1 MNNTVMEQQQI
12 SQIDQLKQ
20 KFKNLINKS
29 ESTYIE
35 IGMTLNEL
43 QNQMKE
49 EGKLMEWLK
58 TETRISYS
66 TANRYMR
73 VAHEY
78 KGYEKLAIALGVKKA
93 YLLLKI
99 TDLNDRFEFIR
110 KYNIKY
116 KNYDE
121 INELLLGYLN
131 KDKSDTNKKPIS
143 SKSAIKKLKRT
154 IDKEVDNCKLIIDSL
169 GSDAPIGL
177 YDIKSKLNELQML
190 LKEMETSTDSK
201 SSKLDAAGT

>member
-1 MNNTVMEQQQI
+1 MEQQQI

-29 ESTYIE
+29 EATYIE

-73 VAHEY
+73 VAHGY
-78 KGYEKLAIALGVKKA
+78 KDCEKWAVVLGVKKA

-99 TDLNDRFEFIR
+99 TDVNDRFEFIK
-110 KYNIKY
+110 KYNIKD

>member
-29 ESTYIE
+29 EATYIE

-99 TDLNDRFEFIR
+99 TDVNDRFEFIR

>member
-20 KFKNLINKS
+20 KFKNLINQS
-29 ESTYIE
+29 EATYIE

-73 VAHEY
+73 VAHGY
-78 KGYEKLAIALGVKKA
+78 KDCEKWAVVLGVKKA

-99 TDLNDRFEFIR
+99 TDVNDRFEFIK
-110 KYNIKY
+110 KYNIKD

>member
-29 ESTYIE
+29 EATYIE

-78 KGYEKLAIALGVKKA
+78 KDYEKWAVVLGVKKA

-99 TDLNDRFEFIR
+99 TDVNDRFEFIR

>member
-29 ESTYIE
+29 EATYIE

-73 VAHEY
+73 VAHGY
-78 KGYEKLAIALGVKKA
+78 KDCEKWAVVLGVKKA

-99 TDLNDRFEFIR
+99 TDVNDRFEFIR

>member
-1 MNNTVMEQQQI
+1 MEQQQI

-20 KFKNLINKS
+20 KFKNLINQS
-29 ESTYIE
+29 EATYIE

-73 VAHEY
+73 VAHGY
-78 KGYEKLAIALGVKKA
+78 KDCEKWAVVLGVKKA

-99 TDLNDRFEFIR
+99 TDVNDRFEFIK
-110 KYNIKY
+110 KYNIKD

>member
-1 MNNTVMEQQQI
+1 MEQQQI

-29 ESTYIE
+29 EATYIE

-154 IDKEVDNCKLIIDSL
+154 IDKEVDNCKLIIDS
-169 GSDAPIGL
+169 
-177 YDIKSKLNELQML
+177 
-190 LKEMETSTDSK
+190 
-201 SSKLDAAGT
+201 

>member
-1 MNNTVMEQQQI
+1 MEQQQI

-29 ESTYIE
+29 EATYIE

-99 TDLNDRFEFIR
+99 TDVNDRFEFIR

>member
-1 MNNTVMEQQQI
+1 M
-12 SQIDQLKQ
+12 
-20 KFKNLINKS
+20 
-29 ESTYIE
+29 
-35 IGMTLNEL
+35 
-43 QNQMKE
+43 
-49 EGKLMEWLK
+49 
-58 TETRISYS
+58 
-66 TANRYMR
+66 
-73 VAHEY
+73 
-78 KGYEKLAIALGVKKA
+78 AIALGVKKA

>member
-1 MNNTVMEQQQI
+1 MEQQQI

-29 ESTYIE
+29 EATYIE

>member
-29 ESTYIE
+29 EATYIE

-99 TDLNDRFEFIR
+99 TDVNDRFEFIR

-121 INELLLGYLN
+121 INELLLCYLN

-143 SKSAIKKLKRT
+143 IISAIKKLKRT